1 MDAWYI
7 RRLRRRAPS
16 LLDMDDSQL
25 RKWLAEQGDD
35 LTHTELLEISAR
47 ILALRYKTPSYER
60 D

>member
-1 MDAWYI
+1 M
-7 RRLRRRAPS
+7 
-16 LLDMDDSQL
+16 DMDDSQL